1 MKYRSCIFF
10 RIYIRRIQMQS
21 LIKNGVSWFDQELK
35 TVNAHGVCVVK
46 ETEGYYLFGE
56 YKTDTINKFIG
67 FSCYFSVDLANWTF
81 EKIVLPVQAKGILG
95 PERIGE
101 RVKVIKSPKTGKYVM
116 FMHTDNLS
124 YTDPQIG
131 VAISDTINGK
141 YQMLGPLLLAD
152 EPLRRWDMG
161 AFIDVD
167 QKAYLLTHEG
177 NIYQLSPDCLSIDNV
192 IALDL
197 APGGESP
204 AMIVENGIYFFLLSN
219 KTSWER
225 NDNYYLT
232 ASNIKGPWTHRGT
245 FCPPNSL
252 TYNSQ
257 CSFVLTNQENHH
269 VRHLYMGD
277 RWSFPK
283 QASSATQIWLPL
295 TITGTKLSV
304 PDYWETW
311 NYQKGINVK
320 YELEELQSFHSTKHT
335 ERCVINFTGKQIA
348 IYGTTNVKGGYA
360 RLTLLTRGEIV
371 HQTVVDFYSLKED
384 TGLRYLSPQLEVG
397 NYTIEIYN
405 LGENSQWSDKRRA
418 DYGSIGHEIIISG
431 YRVFT

>member
-1 MKYRSCIFF
+1 
-10 RIYIRRIQMQS
+10 
-21 LIKNGVSWFDQELK
+21 
-35 TVNAHGVCVVK
+35 
-46 ETEGYYLFGE
+46 
-56 YKTDTINKFIG
+56 
-67 FSCYFSVDLANWTF
+67 
-81 EKIVLPVQAKGILG
+81 
-95 PERIGE
+95 
-101 RVKVIKSPKTGKYVM
+101 
-116 FMHTDNLS
+116 
-124 YTDPQIG
+124 
-131 VAISDTINGK
+131 
-141 YQMLGPLLLAD
+141 
-152 EPLRRWDMG
+152 
-161 AFIDVD
+161 
-167 QKAYLLTHEG
+167 
-177 NIYQLSPDCLSIDNV
+177 
-192 IALDL
+192 
-197 APGGESP
+197 
-204 AMIVENGIYFFLLSN
+204 
-219 KTSWER
+219 
-225 NDNYYLT
+225 
-232 ASNIKGPWTHRGT
+232 
-245 FCPPNSL
+245 
-252 TYNSQ
+252 
-257 CSFVLTNQENHH
+257 
-269 VRHLYMGD
+269 MGD

-335 ERCVINFTGKQIA
+335 ERCVINFNGKQIA
-348 IYGTTNVKGGYA
+348 IYGTTNVKAGYA